1 VESSVGFAGG
11 VGVKGAA
18 AEDAEKKL
26 VRNLHVL
33 KVFSSVP
40 VEEGDCRMEWFNSK
54 GISTLILWMF
64 QLGKSVNNRTSQMNR
79 LAFRISYYFI
89 WCIP

>member
-33 KVFSSVP
+33 EVFS
-40 VEEGDCRMEWFNSK
+40 GCQLRR
-54 GISTLILWMF
+54 GIAGWNGLTRKEY
-64 QLGKSVNNRTSQMNR
+64 QR
-79 LAFRISYYFI
+79 
-89 WCIP
+89 